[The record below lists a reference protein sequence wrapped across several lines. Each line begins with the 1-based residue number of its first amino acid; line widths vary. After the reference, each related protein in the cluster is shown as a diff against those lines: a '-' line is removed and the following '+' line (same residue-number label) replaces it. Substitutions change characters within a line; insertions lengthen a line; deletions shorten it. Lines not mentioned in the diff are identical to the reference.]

1 MGDLTKDPN
10 VLMKQWMEVYTN
22 LMIMRSTDP
31 EVSDSLDLMN
41 HPLAQANE
49 KVMAFF
55 DAVGADPEDA
65 G

>member
-1 MGDLTKDPN
+1 MGALTKDPN
-10 VLMKQWMEVYTN
+10 VLMKRWIEVYTN
-22 LMIMRSTDP
+22 LMILKHPYP
-31 EVSDSLDLMN
+31 EVSDSIDLMK

-55 DAVGADPEDA
+55 DAVGADPEAA

>member
-1 MGDLTKDPN
+1 MGVLTKDPN

-31 EVSDSLDLMN
+31 EVSDSIDLMK

-55 DAVGADPEDA
+55 TAVGADPEAA

>member
-1 MGDLTKDPN
+1 MGVLTMDPN
-10 VLMKQWMEVYTN
+10 VLMKRWIVVYIN
-22 LMIMRSTDP
+22 LMIMQSTNP

-55 DAVGADPEDA
+55 DAVGADPEAA

>member
-1 MGDLTKDPN
+1 MAYLKMIPN
-10 VLMKQWMEVYTN
+10 VLMKRWMEIYAN
-22 LMIMRSTDP
+22 LMILRSTDP
-31 EVSDSLDLMN
+31 EVSDSLDLMK

-55 DAVGADPEDA
+55 NAVGADPEAA

>member
-1 MGDLTKDPN
+1 
-10 VLMKQWMEVYTN
+10 VVYIN
-22 LMIMRSTDP
+22 LMIMQSTNP

-55 DAVGADPEDA
+55 DAVGADPEAA